1 MRAVMSVLRA
11 AGNLKRVFTD
21 EMEDVLMLR
30 AINDVNLP
38 KFLDQDVPLFSGILS
53 DLFPGVKLP
62 KVDYD
67 NLTTAIKVGRSAP
80 ALLRHHCLQSRSC
93 WAGIL
98 SELSSSPE
106 VEASTGL
113 PIKASRGKVVI
124 ITARPGR
131 SSCAVYRRP
140 GMAVM
145 QHHTFLD
152 SQYSFTCSLSALCN
166 LQTCSNC

>member
-1 MRAVMSVLRA
+1 MQAPNIGPATYSCNHPSCKRRLCSEQLSSADHYDYGMRAVMSVLRA

-67 NLTTAIKVGRSAP
+67 NLTTAIKVRKFAP
-80 ALLRHHCLQSRSC
+80 AVSRQRCLHRRSC
-93 WAGIL
+93 RACIL
-98 SELSSSPE
+98 SAVSSSPAG
-106 VEASTGL
+106 EASL
-113 PIKASRGKVVI
+113 R
-124 ITARPGR
+124 
-131 SSCAVYRRP
+131 
-140 GMAVM
+140 
-145 QHHTFLD
+145 
-152 SQYSFTCSLSALCN
+152 
-166 LQTCSNC
+166 

>member
-1 MRAVMSVLRA
+1 MSSADHYDYGMRAVMSVLRA

-67 NLTTAIKVGRSAP
+67 NLTTAIKVGRFTP
-80 ALLRHHCLQSRSC
+80 AVLRQHCLQSRSC
-93 WAGIL
+93 WACIL
-98 SELSSSPE
+98 SALCRCPE
-106 VEASTGL
+106 VEAS
-113 PIKASRGKVVI
+113 
-124 ITARPGR
+124 PG
-131 SSCAVYRRP
+131 
-140 GMAVM
+140 
-145 QHHTFLD
+145 
-152 SQYSFTCSLSALCN
+152 
-166 LQTCSNC
+166 